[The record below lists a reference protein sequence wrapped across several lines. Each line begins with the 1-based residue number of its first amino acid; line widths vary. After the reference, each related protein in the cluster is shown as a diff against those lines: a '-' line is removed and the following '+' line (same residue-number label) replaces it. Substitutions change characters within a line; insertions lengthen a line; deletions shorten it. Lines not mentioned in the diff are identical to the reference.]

1 MSQGRS
7 GPVFGLGLA
16 LGLVLG
22 LVVAAFL
29 SSDVV
34 EIPLLEGDDASGD
47 AQEVIEQS
55 YWQEVSSGK
64 LEDSSI
70 QGMVDYLHR
79 SFEDRFSHYFN
90 PEDFAAF
97 QDSTEGHFSGIG
109 LAVNEVP
116 KGLEVVQVYEDSP
129 AEAAEIEE
137 GDLITEV
144 EGESIAGE
152 PAEASTAKIK
162 GEAGTEVTI
171 TVVTPNDEP
180 RELTV
185 ERAEVR
191 IPAVVGRIRRQ
202 AGETIGYIQ
211 LRTFSQGVNADLR
224 AEIERLVEKGAE
236 GMVLDLR
243 GNGGGLLDEAVT
255 TASVFVEDGAI
266 VSTEGRSQ
274 PREVYDAV
282 GDALP
287 ERPMAVLIDGN
298 TASASEIVAS
308 ALADYGLATL
318 VGTRTYGKG
327 TFQEVIP
334 LSNGGGINLTVG
346 EYLTS
351 EGVSLAG
358 EGIPAQVKVADD
370 DGRLPD
376 EPLDRALQIV
386 AGELQ

>member
-7 GPVFGLGLA
+7 GPVFGLGL
-16 LGLVLG
+16 VLG
-22 LVVAAFL
+22 LVFGLVIAAFL

-55 YWQEVSSGK
+55 YWQEVNPGK
-64 LEDSSI
+64 LEESSI

-90 PEDFAAF
+90 PEDFTAF

-129 AEAAEIEE
+129 AEAAGIEE
-137 GDLITEV
+137 GDLIVEV
-144 EGESIAGE
+144 QGESIAGE

-171 TVVTPNDEP
+171 TVLTSGEAP

-224 AEIERLVEKGAE
+224 AEISRLVEKGAE
-236 GMVLDLR
+236 GVVLDLR

-255 TASVFVEDGAI
+255 TASVFVEDGPI

-287 ERPMAVLIDGN
+287 ERPMAVLIDRN

-334 LSNGGGINLTVG
+334 LANGGGINLTVG

-358 EGIPAQVKVADD
+358 EGIPPQIKVADD

-376 EPLDRALQIV
+376 EALDRALQIV
-386 AGELQ
+386 ASELQ